1 MNQHIT
7 KRKLYIHKGNS
18 CTHTASTPC
27 DDTQK
32 SMKTII
38 GKGKLITSQQKKKL
52 QNIDKG
58 RKIHAMSKTETCL
71 IKPNISMQLNHLP
84 LRIRVGHYK

>member
-7 KRKLYIHKGNS
+7 KRKLYIHKGNP

-27 DDTQK
+27 DDTQT

-38 GKGKLITSQQKKKL
+38 GKGKLITSQQKKKTP
-52 QNIDKG
+52 K
-58 RKIHAMSKTETCL
+58 
-71 IKPNISMQLNHLP
+71 
-84 LRIRVGHYK
+84 Y